1 MVKSKLITN
10 LTNSLIRLG
19 LTEKQINRGV
29 NLIINQIRSCLGKGG
44 RVEVRGFG
52 SFCLHYQARRNAHN
66 PKTGEKVI
74 SPPRYRA
81 HFKPGKELRL
91 RVNATT
97 KQTQLTKTKVL
108 LDKPMPAEV

>member
-1 MVKSKLITN
+1 MP
-10 LTNSLIRLG
+10 LG
-19 LTEKQINRGV
+19 LSEKQINRGV

-52 SFCLHYQARRNAHN
+52 SFNLHYQARRNAHN

-91 RVNATT
+91 RVNAAA
-97 KQTQLTKTKVL
+97 KIVQQKS
-108 LDKPMPAEV
+108 KPTLVAARPVEA